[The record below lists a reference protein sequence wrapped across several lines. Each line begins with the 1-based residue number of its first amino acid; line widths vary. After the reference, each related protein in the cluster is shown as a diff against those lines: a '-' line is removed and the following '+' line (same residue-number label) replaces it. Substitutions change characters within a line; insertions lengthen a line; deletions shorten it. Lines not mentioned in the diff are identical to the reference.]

1 MSLGEVKFR
10 PLVANFCLW
19 VLYFMSLRV
28 YFWLRISDLGLRE
41 FTLGSSSQFLAIGG
55 K

>member
-19 VLYFMSLRV
+19 VLYFMSLIV
-28 YFWLRISDLGLRE
+28 YFGIRISDLGFRE
-41 FTLGSSSQFLAIGG
+41 FTLGSSSQFLASGG

>member
-1 MSLGEVKFR
+1 
-10 PLVANFCLW
+10 
-19 VLYFMSLRV
+19 MSLRV